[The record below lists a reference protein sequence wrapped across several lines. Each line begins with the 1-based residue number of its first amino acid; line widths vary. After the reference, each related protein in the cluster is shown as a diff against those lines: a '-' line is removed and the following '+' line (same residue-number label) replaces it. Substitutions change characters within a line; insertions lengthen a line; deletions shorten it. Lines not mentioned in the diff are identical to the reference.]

1 MRYLALLLLAPWLLI
16 LGWAYA
22 SYPKSLPGTPARR
35 LFDALA
41 LLLAFT
47 AAVYAGLFGYDA
59 AQLPVPDEA
68 GRRASGAIWQQVLPA
83 LCGYGAFTGMLALAL
98 LLRAR
103 LWRRSPAS
111 RRQPQRINPSG

>member
-22 SYPKSLPGTPARR
+22 SHPKSLPRTPARR

-41 LLLAFT
+41 LLLAF
-47 AAVYAGLFGYDA
+47 AAAAAAGLLGFDA
-59 AQLPVPDEA
+59 VQLPGLDDS

-83 LCGYGAFTGMLALAL
+83 LAGYAAFSVVLALAL
-98 LLRAR
+98 PLRAR
-103 LWRRSPAS
+103 LWRS
-111 RRQPQRINPSG
+111 R

>member
-22 SYPKSLPGTPARR
+22 SYPKSLPRTPARR

-41 LLLAFT
+41 LLLAFGAT
-47 AAVYAGLFGYDA
+47 IHAGLLGYDA
-59 AQLPVPDEA
+59 VGLPPPDQA
-68 GRRASGAIWQQVLPA
+68 GLRGSGAIWQQVLPA
-83 LCGYGAFTGMLALAL
+83 LCGYGAFAGVLVLAL

-103 LWRRSPAS
+103 LWRRSPPAP
-111 RRQPQRINPSG
+111 QPEA

>member
-22 SYPKSLPGTPARR
+22 SYPKSLPRTPARR

-41 LLLAFT
+41 LLLAFA
-47 AAVYAGLFGYDA
+47 AAVYAGLLGFDA
-59 AQLPVPDEA
+59 VQLPMPDEA

-83 LCGYGAFTGMLALAL
+83 LCGYGAFAAVLVLALP
-98 LLRAR
+98 LRAR
-103 LWRRSPAS
+103 LWRR
-111 RRQPQRINPSG
+111 RG